1 MALKAIQEN
10 HITIFNRWGNMVY
23 DRINY
28 TNDWGG
34 ENQEGE
40 MLPNGTYFVVLS
52 LNKGG
57 QTLQNYVD
65 LRR

>member
-1 MALKAIQEN
+1 
-10 HITIFNRWGNMVY
+10 MVY
-23 DRINY
+23 DRTNY
-28 TNDWGG
+28 ANDWAG

-40 MLPNGTYFVVLS
+40 ILPNGTYFVVLT